1 MIEMAILD
9 VKPDN
14 ILVDWSQDKQGR
26 VEAERVALI
35 DLDCSLKLK
44 GDRLLR
50 LPGAQRIGNYMWLSP
65 EGHTGLGIGKPSDLF
80 SYGLV
85 VSGFFFLQKNF
96 LLTAPPSA
104 YTRSRV

>member
-1 MIEMAILD
+1 MLINLLLD

-26 VEAERVALI
+26 VEIERVALI

-50 LPGAQRIGNYMWLSP
+50 LPGSQRIGNFMWRSP
-65 EGHTGLGIGKPSDLF
+65 EGHTGLGIGKPSDVF
-80 SYGLV
+80 AYGLV
-85 VSGFFFLQKNF
+85 VSGYCF
-96 LLTAPPSA
+96 
-104 YTRSRV
+104 V